1 MRPNNRPITVQ
12 KPFTLTLLP
21 NYEEM
26 GVDGDNV
33 KIRYH
38 FNFCEA
44 ALGTTQ
50 RDLVHNLHSDSAR
63 CLTDEDETKTERAV
77 AAVTIRASKE
87 QMIAFQKM
95 ITDNKGKVPVK
106 TGDESYDFEAVVGT
120 AFSAPSLYISTPAQN
135 GIARRINAAFLTS
148 IKEAGYLLPEE
159 DDVENDPEDTTCLP
173 STELMSGASGTQ
185 ATGQQK
191 RKYLASEVDDEEN
204 DLEVP
209 TCLPCSELMP
219 GASGIQAMETQAMG
233 SLAKVIKKRA
243 TCKHCDE
250 TKIERG
256 PWKRLFLLNK

>member
-1 MRPNNRPITVQ
+1 
-12 KPFTLTLLP
+12 
-21 NYEEM
+21 M
-26 GVDGDNV
+26 GVDGDKV

-44 ALGTTQ
+44 ALGTTE

-95 ITDNKGKVPVK
+95 ITDNKDKVPVK
-106 TGDESYDFEAVVGT
+106 TGDESYDFEAVVGK
-120 AFSAPSLYISTPAQN
+120 AISAPSLYISTPAQN
-135 GIARRINAAFLTS
+135 GIAKRINAAFLTS

-219 GASGIQAMETQAMG
+219 GASGMQAMETQA
-233 SLAKVIKKRA
+233 IKKRA
-243 TCKHCDE
+243 TCKFKFCNELPVAGNYGYCSDHRAKKPKVALDKSAAAACY
-250 TKIERG
+250 
-256 PWKRLFLLNK
+256 RLMKNRN

>member
-1 MRPNNRPITVQ
+1 M
-12 KPFTLTLLP
+12 
-21 NYEEM
+21 
-26 GVDGDNV
+26 

-63 CLTDEDETKTERAV
+63 CLTDAEETKTERAV

-95 ITDNKGKVPVK
+95 ITDNEDKVPVK
-106 TGDESYDFEAVVGT
+106 TGDESYDFETVVGT
-120 AFSAPSLYISTPAQN
+120 AIYPPYSYISTPAQN
-135 GIARRINAAFLTS
+135 VIARHINAAFLTS

-204 DLEVP
+204 DLEV
-209 TCLPCSELMP
+209 
-219 GASGIQAMETQAMG
+219 
-233 SLAKVIKKRA
+233 IKKQA
-243 TCKHCDE
+243 TCKLCNEFPVAGNFGFCSDHR
-250 TKIERG
+250 TKKPRRNRKLPEIRV
-256 PWKRLFLLNK
+256 PLPLAIAL